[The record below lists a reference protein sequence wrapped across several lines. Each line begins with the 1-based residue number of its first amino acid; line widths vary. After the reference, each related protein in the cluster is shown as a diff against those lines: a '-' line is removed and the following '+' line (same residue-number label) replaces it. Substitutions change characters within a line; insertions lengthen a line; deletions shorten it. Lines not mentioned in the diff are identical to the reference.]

1 MAHYTLSTL
10 PVADGALLA
19 CYDWAL
25 PRHATPR
32 GTVLLVHGLGEHM
45 GRYDALAQDIN
56 RWGFAVR
63 GYDHYGHGQSQGQP
77 GTLPSDTRL
86 LDDLAEMVDATREHM
101 ARSMAPG
108 APLILLGHSLGGL
121 VAGRFVALNLRPVDA
136 LVMSSPALDPG
147 LSPVQKLLLATLPRI
162 APNLCVSNGLDTR
175 YLSHDDAVAQ
185 AYRADRYCHDRVSG
199 RLARF
204 IADAGPATVAQA
216 ARWTVPTL
224 LLFAGS
230 DRLVNPAGSRAF
242 AAAAPRSMVTV
253 QAFEPLYHEIFNE
266 VEPAR
271 REVLVVLQGWLDQ
284 QLPHTSSHQM
294 SYSDT
299 SLPQASPASERST
312 TARPSVGAKD
322 SMKA

>member
-10 PVADGALLA
+10 PAADGALLA

-25 PRHATPR
+25 PRHTAPR
-32 GTVLLVHGLGEHM
+32 GTVLLVHGLGEHI
-45 GRYDALAQDIN
+45 GRYDALAHELN
-56 RWGFAVR
+56 HWGFAVR

-77 GTLPSDTRL
+77 GTLPSATRL
-86 LDDLAEMVDATREHM
+86 LDDLAEVVDATRAHM
-101 ARSMAPG
+101 AQGMQPG
-108 APLILLGHSLGGL
+108 APLILVGHSLGGL
-121 VAGRFVALNLRPVDA
+121 VAGRFVGLWLRPVDA

-147 LSPVQKLLLATLPRI
+147 LSPVQKLLLATLPHI

-175 YLSHDDAVAQ
+175 YLSHDAAVAE

-216 ARWTVPTL
+216 ARWVVPTL

-242 AAAAPRSMVTV
+242 AAAAPHSMVTV

-266 VEPAR
+266 AEPAR
-271 REVLVVLQGWLDQ
+271 SEVLAVLRGWLDR
-284 QLPHTSSHQM
+284 QLPQM
-294 SYSDT
+294 S
-299 SLPQASPASERST
+299 
-312 TARPSVGAKD
+312 
-322 SMKA
+322 

>member
-224 LLFAGS
+224 LLYAGS
-230 DRLVNPAGSRAF
+230 DHLVNPAGSRAF
-242 AAAAPRSMVTV
+242 AAAAPPAVVTAQV
-253 QAFEPLYHEIFNE
+253 FEPLYHELFNE
-266 VEPAR
+266 AEPAR
-271 REVLVVLQGWLDQ
+271 SEVLALLRGWLDQ
-284 QLPHTSSHQM
+284 QLPA
-294 SYSDT
+294 
-299 SLPQASPASERST
+299 PR
-312 TARPSVGAKD
+312 G
-322 SMKA
+322 

>member
-121 VAGRFVALNLRPVDA
+121 VVGRFVALNLRPGGQVGIA
-136 LVMSSPALDPG
+136 LTAQSEASEARLREESKALRTQFEAAG
-147 LSPVQKLLLATLPRI
+147 L
-162 APNLCVSNGLDTR
+162 NLTELQ
-175 YLSHDDAVAQ
+175 VA
-185 AYRADRYCHDRVSG
+185 RG
-199 RLARF
+199 
-204 IADAGPATVAQA
+204 QA
-216 ARWTVPTL
+216 A
-224 LLFAGS
+224 
-230 DRLVNPAGSRAF
+230 
-242 AAAAPRSMVTV
+242 
-253 QAFEPLYHEIFNE
+253 E
-266 VEPAR
+266 
-271 REVLVVLQGWLDQ
+271 
-284 QLPHTSSHQM
+284 
-294 SYSDT
+294 
-299 SLPQASPASERST
+299 
-312 TARPSVGAKD
+312 
-322 SMKA
+322 

>member
-86 LDDLAEMVDATREHM
+86 LDDLADMVDATREHM

-266 VEPAR
+266 AEPAR
-271 REVLVVLQGWLDQ
+271 REVLVVLRGWLGSC
-284 QLPHTSSHQM
+284 LPH
-294 SYSDT
+294 
-299 SLPQASPASERST
+299 A
-312 TARPSVGAKD
+312 
-322 SMKA
+322 